1 MQMYLLMRRRI
12 SELVHFMLKVCW
24 YLGQNGAPAEQH
36 QSGPGLPP
44 EWSTRH
50 TSTRDTGISHVE
62 WGSNHDIDLAVK
74 ICWQSITIL
83 ISPDLNEKLMETSI
97 PFIIHNQG
105 NIKIFSSNYPT
116 HPPLLSLSP
125 SFLVPD
131 VGLQWFLPE
140 KTIYFYLTGL
150 LFHINISFKLALGL
164 AGAKIGI
171 LSHELWRLEKIFGF
185 QLPLG
190 LAGQKILIL
199 NQDSART
206 ETNAPPSAP
215 LCMMSVSDLRRL

>member
-1 MQMYLLMRRRI
+1 MLI
-12 SELVHFMLKVCW
+12 HFT
-24 YLGQNGAPAEQH
+24 
-36 QSGPGLPP
+36 S

-83 ISPDLNEKLMETSI
+83 ISPDVNEKLMETSI

-125 SFLVPD
+125 SFLIPD

-164 AGAKIGI
+164 TGAKIGI
-171 LSHELWRLEKIFGF
+171 LNHELWRLEKIFGF

-215 LCMMSVSDLRRL
+215 LWVVVVLMWFVILIKRERFKVPKSRKGL

>member
-1 MQMYLLMRRRI
+1 MIWLQGDVF
-12 SELVHFMLKVCW
+12 S
-24 YLGQNGAPAEQH
+24 
-36 QSGPGLPP
+36 

-74 ICWQSITIL
+74 ICWQSITIS
-83 ISPDLNEKLMETSI
+83 ISPDVNDKLMETSI

-125 SFLVPD
+125 SFLIPD

-164 AGAKIGI
+164 AGAKIVK

-199 NQDSART
+199 NPDSART
-206 ETNAPPSAP
+206 ETNDPPSAP
-215 LCMMSVSDLRRL
+215 LWSDCFKTPIWTHFGWDEEKERSKFGIHRLRPTVSGSVRPPD

>member
-1 MQMYLLMRRRI
+1 
-12 SELVHFMLKVCW
+12 MLIVEK
-24 YLGQNGAPAEQH
+24 L
-36 QSGPGLPP
+36 P

-83 ISPDLNEKLMETSI
+83 ISPDVIEKLMETSI

-125 SFLVPD
+125 SFFIPD

-150 LFHINISFKLALGL
+150 LFHINISFKLALGPT
-164 AGAKIGI
+164 GDK
-171 LSHELWRLEKIFGF
+171 LENWVTDCDGRRKFLGF
-185 QLPLG
+185 
-190 LAGQKILIL
+190 
-199 NQDSART
+199 NCHSDS
-206 ETNAPPSAP
+206 PDKKS
-215 LCMMSVSDLRRL
+215 